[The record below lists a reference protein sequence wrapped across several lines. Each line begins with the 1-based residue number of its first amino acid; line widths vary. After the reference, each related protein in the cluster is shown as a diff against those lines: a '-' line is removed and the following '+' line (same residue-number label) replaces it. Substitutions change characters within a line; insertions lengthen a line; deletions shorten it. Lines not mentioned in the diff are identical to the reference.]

1 MYPELFRIGDFP
13 ISSFGL
19 MLVLSFVAAYLQ
31 LRVGLRHEGAGDEDD
46 AAALV
51 FAAGFFGIV
60 GAKVYYAVL
69 YQDWR
74 LLFDRSG
81 LVWYGGFA
89 LAVLAL
95 LWTVHRRRLPPWPTV
110 DAMSLSLALG
120 YAIGRVGCFLVG
132 DDYGVPTSLP
142 WGVVFPEGAAPPST
156 AGNLRHQF
164 GVDVPAEIADSQL
177 LAVHPTQ
184 LYETLAC
191 LAIWGFGLWVLRRR
205 GHRRGHRDAPASW
218 SRGGPPSGALGMG
231 VLALLALERFLVEL
245 FRAKDDR
252 FLGVMTVAQAI
263 SLAVLAVAVAL
274 LAWRM
279 KGPARQLEA

>member
-13 ISSFGL
+13 VSSFGL
-19 MLVLSFVAAYLQ
+19 MLVLAFVAGYFQ
-31 LRVGLRHEGAGDEDD
+31 LRWGLRKLDAGDEDD

-51 FAAGFFGIV
+51 FAGGFFGIV
-60 GAKVYYAVL
+60 GAKLYYALL

-81 LVWYGGFA
+81 LVWYGGFVVA
-89 LAVLAL
+89 LVAVL
-95 LWTVHRRRLPPWPTV
+95 WTMRRRRLPFWP
-110 DAMSLSLALG
+110 SLDGLSLGLALG

-142 WGVVFPEGAAPPST
+142 WGVAFPEGAAPPST

-164 GVDVPAEIADSQL
+164 GVEVPASIPDSRL
-177 LAVHPTQ
+177 LEVHPTQ

-191 LAIWGFGLWVLRRR
+191 LGIWAFGLWLLRRR
-205 GHRRGHRDAPASW
+205 PAA
-218 SRGGPPSGALGMG
+218 GVTGMA
-231 VLALLALERFLVEL
+231 VLALLAVERFLTEIL
-245 FRAKDDR
+245 RAKDDR

-263 SLAVLAVAVAL
+263 SLVVLVVAVAL
-274 LAWRM
+274 LFRRKRA
-279 KGPARQLEA
+279 PS

>member
-19 MLVLSFVAAYLQ
+19 LLVLSFVAAYLQ
-31 LRVGLRHEGAGDEDD
+31 LRWGLRRLGAGDEDD

-60 GAKVYYAVL
+60 GAKVYYAAL

-89 LAVLAL
+89 LALTAV
-95 LWTVHRRRLPPWPTV
+95 LWTAHRRKLPPWPTV

-132 DDYGVPTSLP
+132 DDYGVPTTLP
-142 WGVVFPEGAAPPST
+142 WGTVFPEGAAPPST
-156 AGNLRHQF
+156 AGNLRYQF
-164 GVDVPAEIADSQL
+164 GVEVPADIPDAQL

-191 LAIWGFGLWVLRRR
+191 LGVWGLGLWLL
-205 GHRRGHRDAPASW
+205 HRRGHRDAPASW
-218 SRGGPPSGALGMG
+218 SRGSPAGALGMA

-245 FRAKDDR
+245 LRAKDDR
-252 FLGVMTVAQAI
+252 FLGGLTVAQLI
-263 SLAVLAVAVAL
+263 SLAVLAAAVAL
-274 LAWRM
+274 LARRM
-279 KGPARQLEA
+279 KGPRSQLEA